1 MVQHAVC
8 EIDYSLDSHSSS
20 RFKIRKKMQ
29 QLEKPKK
36 KKVGTKLYNGRNRK
50 QEVATKNGN

>member
-29 QLEKPKK
+29 QLKKSKK
-36 KKVGTKLYNGRNRK
+36 KCWNKVI
-50 QEVATKNGN
+50 

>member
-36 KKVGTKLYNGRNRK
+36 KMLEQSYITEETGNRK
-50 QEVATKNGN
+50 